1 LVLAHTPY
9 KTNPIEVNDLTQ
21 PSSALSAA
29 TRYFRIDRRHIS
41 YLRFILEAYEG
52 MAVLTTIDAGEGI
65 VKLMMA
71 PGSEPVITE
80 VLDDLCARQAIMME
94 TLSGYGRATQGDG

>member
-1 LVLAHTPY
+1 MAYTPY
-9 KTNPIEVNDLTQ
+9 KTNPIETKDLTQ
-21 PSSALSAA
+21 PPTAMSTAA
-29 TRYFRIDRRHIS
+29 HYFRIDRRHIS

-65 VKLMMA
+65 VKVLVA
-71 PGSEPVITE
+71 PGGEPVITE

-94 TLSGYGRATQGDG
+94 TLPGYGRATQGDG